1 VPPAAEP
8 TTPTVEAAAEAAAP
22 EPAPAEPAPAAEAV
36 VAAPAAPASEAPAE
50 PASSAAAPSEGTGLR
65 RPPVEAEPIDLLA
78 VTGAKGMMRK
88 AAPVLVIV
96 GLALVGL
103 IVWLVA

>member
-1 VPPAAEP
+1 M
-8 TTPTVEAAAEAAAP
+8 AAP
-22 EPAPAEPAPAAEAV
+22 EPAPVAPESTSAPTPTAEAV
-36 VAAPAAPASEAPAE
+36 VEEPAAAAPASQAPAE
-50 PASSAAAPSEGTGLR
+50 VAPSEPAAPPAGTGLR

-96 GLALVGL
+96 GLALAGL
-103 IVWLVA
+103 IVWLVAF